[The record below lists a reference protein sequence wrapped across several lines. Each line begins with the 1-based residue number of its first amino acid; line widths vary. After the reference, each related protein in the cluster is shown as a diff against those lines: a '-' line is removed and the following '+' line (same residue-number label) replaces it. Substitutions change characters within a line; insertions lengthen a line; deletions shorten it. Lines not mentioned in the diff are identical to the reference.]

1 MPRSSGP
8 AVLGGE
14 CFQRSKLFQ
23 KEVVELA
30 LPADDGV
37 HELVT
42 SMPSCHGMR
51 RKQVQPAGLKDDL
64 VVDFG
69 GVHDELDAEAKGAA
83 HDALEEVG
91 RDVVFFFFFSFG
103 VAVLV
108 DGRAASVPCYHLTG
122 GVEGDEVVFGSGEAV
137 VDL

>member
-91 RDVVFFFFFSFG
+91 RDVVFFFFFF
-103 VAVLV
+103 LWR
-108 DGRAASVPCYHLTG
+108 GRPRRWSGRKRTMLPPYRRGRG
-122 GVEGDEVVFGSGEAV
+122 G
-137 VDL
+137 